1 MIERI
6 RSAVDQALAA
16 IGAGQVLFAIEWPTE
31 TAHGDFAVNAAMAA
45 SKQLG
50 KSPREIA
57 EALMPMLAEALGEDA
72 EKVEVAGPGFVNI
85 TLSRKYFAREMGDA
99 LKSKKWG
106 WNESGASTSV
116 MVEYSNPNPFK
127 ELHIGHLM
135 SNVVGESLSRLLE
148 ASGRHVLRD
157 TFGGDVGPHVAKALW
172 AIQKKGITDLG
183 NAKEVGEAYAHGAA
197 AYENS
202 EGTKREIDELNTH
215 IYNVVAK
222 GDAQEL
228 TDEEDRK
235 LYELWKKG
243 REVSMLEFERLFTLL
258 GTSFDYAFFDS
269 DTTKP
274 GMRAVQNGLTRGIFE
289 ESEGAIIYRGE
300 KKGLHTLVFITSRG
314 TPTYETK
321 DIGLSILKEE
331 RNPTDEVIIITAVE
345 QVGHFRVFLAA
356 LEDIAP
362 VLAAKTTHF
371 PHGLLRLTSGKMS
384 SRKGNIITASELLV
398 DTIQLAQEKN
408 ADPLIAKQ
416 VAVGAIKYLILR
428 SAPGADVVFDPEK
441 SLSLEGDSGP
451 YLQYAYVRARAVLDK
466 AKEAG
471 STSATAEEMSA
482 EPYLLERL
490 IVRFPDIVARAERDR
505 APQHLAQYLTQLAGE
520 WNSFYAQERIIGD
533 EHEAYKLRVA
543 DAFARTMKEGLW
555 LLGIPAPE
563 GM

>member
-1 MIERI
+1 M
-6 RSAVDQALAA
+6 
-16 IGAGQVLFAIEWPTE
+16 GAGQVSFAIEWPTD
-31 TAHGDFAVNAAMAA
+31 TARGDFAVNAAMAA

-50 KSPREIA
+50 KSAREIS
-57 EALMPMLAEALGEDA
+57 EALVRALTEALGEDA
-72 EKVEVAGPGFVNI
+72 EKIEVAGPGFVNI

-106 WNESGASTSV
+106 WNESGTGTSV
-116 MVEYSNPNPFK
+116 MIEYSNPNPFK

-172 AIQKKGITDLG
+172 AIQRKGVTDLG
-183 NAKEVGEAYAHGAA
+183 NAKEIGEAYAHGAA

-202 EGTKREIDELNTH
+202 EDAKREIDALNTRLYD
-215 IYNVVAK
+215 IVAK
-222 GDAQEL
+222 EDAQEL

-243 REVSMLEFERLFTLL
+243 REVSMQEFERIFTLL
-258 GTSFDYAFFDS
+258 ETSFDYTFFDS

-289 ESEGAIIYRGE
+289 KSEGAIIYRGE

-362 VLAAKTTHF
+362 LLAAKTTHF

-384 SRKGNIITASELLV
+384 SRKGNVITASELLV

-416 VAVGAIKYLILR
+416 VAVGAVKYMILR
-428 SAPGADVVFDPEK
+428 STPGADVVFDPEK

-451 YLQYAYVRARAVLDK
+451 YLQYAYVRACAVLEK
-466 AKEAG
+466 AKG
-471 STSATAEEMSA
+471 SGDPSAAAEQVPA
-482 EPYLLERL
+482 ESYLLERL
-490 IVRFPDIVARAERDR
+490 IVRFPDVVARAERER
-505 APQHLAQYLTQLAGE
+505 APQQVAQYLTQLAGE
-520 WNSFYAQERIIGD
+520 WNSFYAQERIIGGNG
-533 EHEAYKLRVA
+533 EAYKLRVA
-543 DAFARTMKEGLW
+543 GAFARTMKEGLW

-563 GM
+563 SM